1 MYQVIMIE
9 PGVHPDTYIHI
20 RILMGMVTSLALAR
34 LLTGLAR
41 FVQHPGRLRVH
52 WIHIGWVAFLLL
64 AVLRFWWFEYTLS
77 AVSSWNFARFVFV
90 TGFAALHFFLATMLF
105 PDDISEFDGYRG
117 YMEARRGW
125 FFGLVA
131 ALLTVDLIDT
141 LLKGHEYYSRL
152 AFGFPWADLLLIAG
166 ALLATRLASNTY
178 NVIYLGA
185 CLLSQ
190 VLWVL
195 FRTGSM

>member
-1 MYQVIMIE
+1 MIE
-9 PGVHPDTYIHI
+9 PSVHPDTYIHI

-41 FVQHPGRLRVH
+41 FVQHPGRIRVH
-52 WIHIGWVAFLLL
+52 WIHIGWVFFLLL

-77 AVSSWNFARFVFV
+77 NVSAWNFGRYIFV

-105 PDDISEFDGYRG
+105 PDDMSEFDGYQG

-125 FFGLVA
+125 FFSLVA
-131 ALLTVDLIDT
+131 ALLIIDLMDT
-141 LLKGHEYYSRL
+141 LLKGQQYYAQL
-152 AFGFPWADLLLIAG
+152 AFGFPWADIVLITG
-166 ALLATRLASNTY
+166 ALLATRLASKAY

-185 CLLSQ
+185 CLASQ
-190 VLWVL
+190 VLWVV
-195 FRTGSM
+195 FRTAQM